1 MIMAEISGREA
12 FQNVLAPALPETT
25 SHPRAPSLD
34 ESGDMPETVSSAR
47 RPKRVLFV
55 CNEFPYF
62 LRHRFHIV
70 ERLLAEGHEALI
82 ATPPHPLTASLTD
95 HRITFIPVPVERHR
109 LSINADFG
117 LMSGVIKMMR
127 EHKPDAVHL
136 QTIKPVLFGGLGAT
150 WLGRFAAKYRIP
162 VVVTFAGLGRVF
174 DEEGSRRGFKRYL
187 RMARRQCV
195 VWGLRHVL
203 ASENVSLTFENPADR
218 RYFVRHRFA
227 PAGRCIVLSGAGIDL
242 DQFRFSRRHNVKTT
256 VTFASRL
263 IKPKGVDL
271 FVDAARIINGRRHDI
286 RFLLAGWTEP
296 GRPDGL
302 SEEELNQIRKEPGIE
317 VLGEVSN
324 MPPLL
329 ADTDIV
335 VLPSRYREGI
345 PRVLIEGAASGCALI
360 ASNRSGCRAIVKD
373 KETGII
379 LKRLQAEDL
388 AVAIE
393 RLADAPDRRMRMG
406 AAGRRHV
413 EENGFSLT
421 AVQDIF
427 LAAYF
432 AKKPGETGTASQ
444 PAE

>member
-1 MIMAEISGREA
+1 MAEPSGREA
-12 FQNVLAPALPETT
+12 LQNVLAPAPPETEPQARVHHA
-25 SHPRAPSLD
+25 SDDAREMD
-34 ESGDMPETVSSAR
+34 GETGCA
-47 RPKRVLFV
+47 KRVLFV

-70 ERLLAEGHEALI
+70 ERLLFEGHEALI

-95 HRITFIPVPVERHR
+95 PRITFIPIPVERHR
-109 LSINADFG
+109 LSLKTDFG
-117 LMSGVIKMMR
+117 LMSGIIRMMR
-127 EHKPDAVHL
+127 KLKPDAIHL
-136 QTIKPVLFGGLGAT
+136 LTIKPVLFGGLGAT
-150 WLGRFAAKYRIP
+150 WLGRAAAKYRIP

-174 DEEGSRRGFKRYL
+174 DEEGGRRGFRRYL
-187 RMARRQCV
+187 RMVRRQCV

-203 ASENVSLTFENPADR
+203 SSENVSLTFENPADR
-218 RYFVRHRFA
+218 RYFVRYRFA

-242 DQFRFSRRHNVKTT
+242 NQFRFTRHQNVKTT

-271 FVDAARIINGRRHDI
+271 FVDAARIINGRRNDI

-302 SEEELNQIRKEPGIE
+302 SEDELNQIRKEPGIE

-360 ASNRSGCRAIVKD
+360 ASNRSGCRAIVRD

-379 LKRLQAEDL
+379 LKRLHAEDL

-413 EENGFSLT
+413 EDNGFSLT
-421 AVQDIF
+421 SVQDIF

-432 AKKPGETGTASQ
+432 PDEGQATAT
-444 PAE
+444 AE